1 MCEQWVAIYG
11 TSKGEMECSCK
22 RCCIAKLHAGK
33 ARLLIADACFR
44 TRSRTT
50 EVSED
55 MWCHQLAAAPS
66 SSTSSNSAGCAQ
78 ESYYVGRARDCSR
91 YFTPRSLTSIPA
103 AGIVCIQVRQ
113 ELFIRDVGNRG
124 GSGPRICALKK
135 DGKRVG

>member
-1 MCEQWVAIYG
+1 LSF
-11 TSKGEMECSCK
+11 TSAASLM
-22 RCCIAKLHAGK
+22 
-33 ARLLIADACFR
+33 ARSAPHVEAA
-44 TRSRTT
+44 TT
-50 EVSED
+50 S
-55 MWCHQLAAAPS
+55 LRAPS
-66 SSTSSNSAGCAQ
+66 GMTPSAERMEPIDGLGLPPNDSNSAGCAQ